1 MNITFLGQA
10 GLFVETRHGT
20 ILCDPFFNPAFFASW
35 FPFPSND
42 GIDRRAIGNPDYL
55 FISHLHRDHFD
66 ATFLRDHVSKDATV
80 ILPDFAIDTL
90 ENELRKL
97 GFHDFVRTKSG
108 DPFDMGKLRMM
119 VLSMATPADG
129 PLGDSALC
137 IDDGET
143 KVLNQNDSRPID
155 FDALH
160 AFGPYDVH
168 LLQFSGAIWYPMVY
182 RYSEKEMREVGKKKR
197 DNEMARAV
205 RYIEQIKA
213 TYVIP
218 SAGPAAFL
226 DDELFHL
233 NDFDRDPSNTFPD
246 QATFVDYMRDK
257 GHESGRVMIPGS
269 VMKLGRSVR
278 DARDAAGAD
287 GACEVTHPISAGE
300 LHDIFHDKRR
310 YLEGYKARKQPL
322 IDAIK
327 ATWPRGKVDI
337 LASLRAWFEPL
348 LALGDLTC
356 VGVNSRVLI
365 DCGEGQLDGRVVI
378 DFQKRRVYAFAGEEC
393 DYAFFV
399 DRSLVEYCI
408 LHHEE
413 DWVNTLF
420 LSCRFEAQRKGP
432 FNEYVYGFF
441 KTLSPARLAVA
452 EAYYA
457 EKAPAQQQLMEL
469 DGHVVQ
475 RRCPHLK
482 VDLAKFGHVEN
493 GVLTCS
499 LHGWQFEVAS
509 GRCLTSDGYRLYSRA
524 IDPMEKG
531 RRRRGLEVY
540 DPAPGESPSVPAI
553 PAMEEAIAEAPCSEV
568 KLVVPKKKRLRK
580 SA

>member
-20 ILCDPFFNPAFFASW
+20 VLCDPFFNPAFFASW

-66 ATFLRDHVSKDATV
+66 EKFLREHVSKDATV

-90 ENELRKL
+90 EKELRKI

-108 DPFDMGKLRMM
+108 EPFAMGKLRMM
-119 VLSMATPADG
+119 VLSMPTPADG
-129 PLGDSALC
+129 PLGDSALA

-182 RYSEKEMREVGKKKR
+182 RYSEKEMKEIGAKKR
-197 DNEMARAV
+197 NNEMARAV

-226 DDELFHL
+226 DDALFHL

-246 QATFVDYMRDK
+246 QATFVDYLLEK
-257 GHESGRVMIPGS
+257 GIDGGRVMIPGS
-269 VMKLGRSVR
+269 VMKLGR
-278 DARDAAGAD
+278 DALARDTCD
-287 GACEVTHPISAGE
+287 VTHPVSDDE
-300 LHDIFHDKRR
+300 LHGIFHDKRR
-310 YLEGYKARKQPL
+310 YLEGYKAKKQPL
-322 IDAIK
+322 IDAIR
-327 ATWPRGKVDI
+327 ATWPRGQVDI
-337 LASLRAWFEPL
+337 LPAIRAWFEPL
-348 LALGDLTC
+348 LAEADLTC
-356 VGVNSRVLI
+356 VGVNSRVLL
-365 DCGEGQLDGRVVI
+365 DCTDATDRVSVVI
-378 DFQKRRVYAFAGEEC
+378 DFQKRKVYAHAGEEC

-408 LHHEE
+408 LRHEE

-420 LSCRFEAQRKGP
+420 LSCRFEAERKGP

-441 KTLSPARLAVA
+441 KCLSRARLKVA

-469 DGHVVQ
+469 EGHVVQ
-475 RRCPHLK
+475 RKCPHLK

-524 IDPMEKG
+524 IEPAEKG
-531 RRRRGLEVY
+531 RRRRSLEVY
-540 DPAPGESPSVPAI
+540 EP
-553 PAMEEAIAEAPCSEV
+553 AEAPAAATAPDAPNARNATVSEPPCSEV
-568 KLVVPKKKRLRK
+568 KLAVGVPKKKRARK